1 MISFECDLHYNDII
15 LFLSVLITVVIYCMR
30 RGDVVK
36 HAAISVKQQITEIE
50 KNIEYLRKFGVA
62 SSVASSVSYSV
73 INEQEWFI
81 STPIFSKNQFELYSA
96 VLIKHLSH
104 DEYEL
109 LSSFYKTASVILRL
123 QTDVKQFS
131 YLCMSS
137 KANNFY
143 MIACKKMEQNESTKD
158 IVSEI
163 NKWND
168 VNKII
173 NVPSY
178 IPVQYG
184 LYFDKYITEYHQL
197 TGTVLF
203 SKLDKLTHKK
213 MSLL

>member
-15 LFLSVLITVVIYCMR
+15 LLLSVLITVAIYCMR

-50 KNIEYLRKFGVA
+50 KNIEYLRKFGV
-62 SSVASSVSYSV
+62 VSSVSGSV

-81 STPIFSKNQFELYSA
+81 STPIFSKNQFELYSS

-109 LSSFYKTASVILRL
+109 LSSFYKTAAVILRL

-143 MIACKKMEQNESTKD
+143 MVVCKKMEQNESTKD

>member
-1 MISFECDLHYNDII
+1 MISFECDLRYNDII
-15 LFLSVLITVVIYCMR
+15 LLLSVLITVAIYCMR

-62 SSVASSVSYSV
+62 SSGSCSV

-81 STPIFSKNQFELYSA
+81 STPIFSTNQFELYSA

-143 MIACKKMEQNESTKD
+143 MITCKKMEQNESTKD

-178 IPVQYG
+178 IPAQYG